1 MTRAT
6 EGDRR
11 GRRLDPTTAP
21 RFMDIATFMRASI
34 VDDLTDFDIAFVGV
48 PYDGA
53 VTNRP
58 GARHG
63 PRVVRDASSM
73 MRSIHPVT
81 RLDPFEVCRVGDA
94 GDVPLTHLYET
105 ENAHADIE
113 ATFTELRE
121 ARVSPV
127 AIGR

>member
-21 RFMDIATFMRASI
+21 RFMDIAAFMRASI